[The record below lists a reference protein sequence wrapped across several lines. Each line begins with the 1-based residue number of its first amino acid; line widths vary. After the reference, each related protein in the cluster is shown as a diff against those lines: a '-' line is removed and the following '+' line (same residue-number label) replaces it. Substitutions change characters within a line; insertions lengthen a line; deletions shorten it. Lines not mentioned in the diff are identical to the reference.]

1 MRADRLVMALLVLQ
15 AKGRVTAGT
24 LAAELEVSV
33 KTARRDLE
41 ALARAGLPVYAQPG
55 RGGGWSLVGGARTD
69 LSGLSAAEA
78 RALFLLAG
86 PGASV
91 APEARAALR
100 KLVRALP
107 ETFRA
112 DAQAAASALL
122 LDASRWGGAAPP
134 SQPHLD
140 SLQQAV
146 IERRQVRLGYVDRRR
161 HESTR
166 TVHPLGLV
174 RKGSAWY
181 LVAGTDEGQR
191 TFQVARIRSV
201 AVLEERA
208 DRPEGF
214 DLARSWAATVVAVEQ
229 TRRRVR
235 ALVRVPAYAIGP
247 LRERWGTDLT
257 VLSETGDRH
266 VLVELAA
273 ALPEMIAEQL
283 AGWGAQVDVIGPDVV
298 REHLARIGAE
308 LAGRYGPA
316 APPAR
321 PRPSAVATT

>member
-1 MRADRLVMALLVLQ
+1 MRADRLVTALLLLQ
-15 AKGRVTAGT
+15 AKGRVTAEA
-24 LAAELEVSV
+24 LAGELEVSV

-41 ALARAGLPVYAQPG
+41 ALASAGLPVYAQPG
-55 RGGGWSLVGGARTD
+55 RGGGWSLLGGARTD
-69 LSGLSAAEA
+69 LSGLTAAEA

-91 APEARAALR
+91 APKARAALR

-112 DAQAAASALL
+112 EAQAAASAVM
-122 LDASRWGGAAPP
+122 LDATRWGGTASP

-146 IERRQVRLGYVDRRR
+146 IERRKVRLDYVDRRQR
-161 HESTR
+161 ESIC

-181 LVAGTDEGQR
+181 LVAGTEEGQR
-191 TFQVARIRSV
+191 TFRLARIRSV
-201 AVLEERA
+201 VVLHERA

-214 DLARSWAATVVAVEQ
+214 DLAQTWASTVAAVEQ
-229 TRRRVR
+229 SRRRVR
-235 ALVRVPAYAIGP
+235 ALVRVPAYAVGP

-257 VLSETGDRH
+257 VLSETEDRFM
-266 VLVELAA
+266 LIELAA
-273 ALPEMIAEQL
+273 AMPEMIAEQL
-283 AGWGAQVDVIGPDVV
+283 AGWGAQVDVISPEVV
-298 REHLARIGAE
+298 RQHLGRIGTE
-308 LAGRYGPA
+308 LAERYG
-316 APPAR
+316 R
-321 PRPSAVATT
+321 TLR